1 MKNFILIFFLSTA
14 SFANENPINI
24 SANLNQETTQNL
36 NDFDDGLLNNGDFE
50 DGSTSWIEGVIDTNA
65 APVVTDSEG
74 NKHYSKNV
82 TSAGEVYTVN
92 LSQKLPIAQGKMYE
106 FTFDAWSD
114 RERDMVVG
122 LGLSASPW
130 TNVQELVNFDT
141 ERKTFTFWLS
151 SATFSGSTCRVFFDL
166 GGSVGLVNIDNVS
179 LKEITCPN
187 PSFTTSDA
195 TYDGVSFTWNTNPAI
210 DSYTA
215 EISYDYY
222 TPGDGTATSYVFSD
236 SEPQPYVITGLED
249 GTKYF
254 ISIKSNCGGDSYSA
268 PIGPNYLFTLWDE
281 VVDCPEVISPP
292 YFNDFGKEVPFG
304 WSSLPM
310 DKPRAEFLECNTLI
324 DADAEQITESSDSW
338 GLFADNFS
346 SGVDNVFAISFSYD
360 LNQSVGLNVDN
371 YVAIGPVDLTNASS
385 AELKWKVRS
394 YSDEY
399 FQENY
404 TVYISDTDEV
414 SDILASNTTFNER
427 LTSSDVGQ
435 WNQRSLDLIDVG
447 KLVYVVFRHHDSYDH
462 YFIGLDDIEI
472 TSETLSSKEF
482 NINLSYYFDRAT
494 KSLELEA
501 LSHIKE
507 VSIYDMNAR
516 LINLENP
523 NTLKTNIDF
532 NYIPKGLYIV
542 KAKTD
547 QDLRVLKS

>member
-1 MKNFILIFFLSTA
+1 MA
-14 SFANENPINI
+14 SFANENPKTI
-24 SANLNQETTQNL
+24 STNLNQETTNNL

-50 DGSTSWIEGVIDTNA
+50 DGSTSWIEGVDDNFP

-82 TSAGEVYTVN
+82 TSAGEVFTVN
-92 LSQKLPIAQGKMYE
+92 LSQKLPIVQGKTYE
-106 FTFDAWSD
+106 LSFDAWSD
-114 RERDMVVG
+114 RERNMVVG
-122 LGLSASPW
+122 LGLSGPPW
-130 TNVQELVNFDT
+130 NNDQETIDFNT
-141 ERKTFTFWLS
+141 ERKTYTVYLS
-151 SATFSGSTCRVFFDL
+151 SATFSGSTCRVIFDM
-166 GGSVGLVNIDNVS
+166 GGNVGLVNIDNVS
-179 LKEITCPN
+179 LKEACAS

-195 TYDGVSFTWNTNPAI
+195 TFDGVSFTWNTNPEI
-210 DSYTA
+210 DSYTL
-215 EISYDYY
+215 EISYDLF

-236 SEPQPYVITGLED
+236 SEPQPYFITGLED
-249 GTKYF
+249 GAKYF
-254 ISIKSNCGGDSYSA
+254 ISIKSNCGDSYSA

-281 VVDCPEVISPP
+281 VVDCPEVITPP
-292 YFNDFGKEVPFG
+292 YFNDFGKEAPYG
-304 WSSLPM
+304 WSSVPM

-324 DADAEQITESSDSW
+324 DADAEQITESSDNW

-346 SGVDNVFAISFSYD
+346 SGVDNVFAISFSFD

-371 YVAIGPVDLTNASS
+371 YVAKGPIDLTNASS

-394 YSDEY
+394 YSQDY
-399 FQENY
+399 YQENY

-414 SDILASNTTFNER
+414 SDILASTTNFNET

-435 WNQRSLDLIDVG
+435 WSQKSLDLSSDVG

-472 TSETLSSKEF
+472 TTETLGNKEF
-482 NINLSYYFDRAT
+482 NINLSYYFNRAT

-507 VSIYDMNAR
+507 VSIYDMNGR
-516 LINLENP
+516 LINLETP
-523 NTLKTNIDF
+523 DTLKSNIDF
-532 NYIPKGLYIV
+532 NDIPKGLYIV

-547 QDLRVLKS
+547 QGFKSIKVLNQ

>member
-1 MKNFILIFFLSTA
+1 MA
-14 SFANENPINI
+14 SFANENPTKI
-24 SANLNQETTQNL
+24 STNLNQETTQDL

-50 DGSTSWIEGVIDTNA
+50 DGSTSWIEGVDDNFP

-92 LSQKLPIAQGKMYE
+92 LSQKLPIAQGKTYE
-106 FTFDAWSD
+106 LSFDAWSD
-114 RERDMVVG
+114 RERNMVVG
-122 LGLSASPW
+122 LGLSAPPW
-130 TNVQELVNFDT
+130 NNDQELIDFDT
-141 ERKTFTFWLS
+141 ERKTYTVYLS
-151 SATFSGSTCRVFFDL
+151 SATFSGNTCRVIFDM
-166 GGSVGLVNIDNVS
+166 GGNVGLVNIDNVS
-179 LKEITCPN
+179 LKEACAS

-210 DSYTA
+210 ESYTV
-215 EISYDYY
+215 EISYDFF

-254 ISIKSNCGGDSYSA
+254 ISIKSNCGDSYSA
-268 PIGPNYLFTLWDE
+268 PIGPNYLVTLWDG
-281 VVDCPEVISPP
+281 VVDCPDVITPP
-292 YFNDFGKEVPFG
+292 YFNDFGKENIPGFPPIPV
-304 WSSLPM
+304 PM

-324 DADAEQITESSDSW
+324 DADAEQITESSDNW

-385 AELKWKVRS
+385 AELKWKIRS
-394 YSDEY
+394 YSAGY
-399 FQENY
+399 YQENY

-414 SDILASNTTFNER
+414 SDILASTTTFNER
-427 LTSSDVGQ
+427 LTSSDVDQ
-435 WNQRSLDLIDVG
+435 WNQRSLDLSSDVG
-447 KLVYVVFRHHDSYDH
+447 KLVYVVFRHHNSYDN
-462 YFIGLDDIEI
+462 YFLGLDDIEI
-472 TSETLSSKEF
+472 TSETLGSKEI
-482 NINLSYYFDRAT
+482 NINLSHYYDNAT

-507 VSIYDMNAR
+507 VSIYDMNGR
-516 LINLENP
+516 LINLETP
-523 NTLKTNIDF
+523 NSLKTNIDF

-547 QDLRVLKS
+547 QGFESIKVLNQ

>member
-1 MKNFILIFFLSTA
+1 
-14 SFANENPINI
+14 
-24 SANLNQETTQNL
+24 
-36 NDFDDGLLNNGDFE
+36 
-50 DGSTSWIEGVIDTNA
+50 
-65 APVVTDSEG
+65 
-74 NKHYSKNV
+74 
-82 TSAGEVYTVN
+82 
-92 LSQKLPIAQGKMYE
+92 MYE
-106 FTFDAWSD
+106 FSFDAWSD

-122 LGLSASPW
+122 LGLSANPW

-166 GGSVGLVNIDNVS
+166 GGNVGLVNIDNVS

-195 TYDGVSFTWNTNPAI
+195 TYDGVSFTWNTNPEI
-210 DSYTA
+210 DSYTV
-215 EISYDYY
+215 EISYDLF

-249 GTKYF
+249 GAKYF
-254 ISIKSNCGGDSYSA
+254 ISIKSNCGDSYSA

-281 VVDCPEVISPP
+281 VVDCPEVITPP
-292 YFNDFGKEVPFG
+292 YFNDFGKEAPFG
-304 WSSLPM
+304 WSSVPM

-324 DADAEQITESSDSW
+324 DADAEQITESSDNW

-346 SGVDNVFAISFSYD
+346 SGVDNVFAISFSFD

-371 YVAIGPVDLTNASS
+371 YVAKGPIDLTNASS

-394 YSDEY
+394 YSQDY
-399 FQENY
+399 YQENY

-414 SDILASNTTFNER
+414 SDILASTTNFNET

-435 WNQRSLDLIDVG
+435 WSQKSLDLSSDVG

-472 TSETLSSKEF
+472 TTETLGNKEF
-482 NINLSYYFDRAT
+482 NINLSYYFNRAT

-507 VSIYDMNAR
+507 VSIYDMNGR
-516 LINLENP
+516 LINLETP
-523 NTLKTNIDF
+523 DTLKSNIDF
-532 NYIPKGLYIV
+532 NDIPKGLYIV

-547 QDLRVLKS
+547 QGFKSIKVLNQ